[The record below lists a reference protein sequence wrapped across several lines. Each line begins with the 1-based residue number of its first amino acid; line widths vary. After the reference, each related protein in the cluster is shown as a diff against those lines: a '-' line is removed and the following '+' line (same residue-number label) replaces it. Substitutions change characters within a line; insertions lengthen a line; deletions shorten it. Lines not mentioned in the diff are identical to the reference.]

1 MRRQG
6 PWSPLLLC
14 ILLPTV
20 LLLAAQSQDK
30 AIPPG
35 RSAVEGSKIYQY
47 RCAVCHGM
55 DGRGH
60 GPDSVVVQHRVP
72 NLTLISQKNGGK
84 FPYQRVRDSIE
95 GKKTGPLS
103 RGEREMPNWGPI
115 FHEVELDQDWGEVRL
130 EAITRHVE
138 SMQQK

>member
-1 MRRQG
+1 MHRQG

-14 ILLPTV
+14 ILLPV
-20 LLLAAQSQDK
+20 VFLLAAPSQDK

-35 RSAVEGSKIYQY
+35 RSSVEGSKIYQY
-47 RCAVCHGM
+47 RCAVCHGI

-60 GPDSVVVQHRVP
+60 GPDAVVLQHRVP
-72 NLTLISQKNGGK
+72 DLTLISQKNGGT
-84 FPYQRVRDSIE
+84 FPYLRVRESIE
-95 GKKTGPLS
+95 GTKTGSPS
-103 RGEREMPNWGPI
+103 RGDREMPKWGVI

-138 SMQQK
+138 LMQQK

>member
-1 MRRQG
+1 
-6 PWSPLLLC
+6 
-14 ILLPTV
+14 
-20 LLLAAQSQDK
+20 
-30 AIPPG
+30 
-35 RSAVEGSKIYQY
+35 
-47 RCAVCHGM
+47 M